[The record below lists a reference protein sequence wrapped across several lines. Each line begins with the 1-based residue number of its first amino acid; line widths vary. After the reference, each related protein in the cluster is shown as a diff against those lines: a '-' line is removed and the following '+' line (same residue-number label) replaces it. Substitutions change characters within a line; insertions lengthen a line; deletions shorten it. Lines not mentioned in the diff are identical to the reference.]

1 MPSAQNTLPRLHRP
15 GYTHIPGLQ
24 RLVAIIC
31 AGSAVDTH
39 NCRADYAG
47 SQTAV
52 RRNYDQRQLDFPA
65 RCVTKFVTEDSA
77 AAN

>member
-1 MPSAQNTLPRLHRP
+1 MALAQNTLSRLHRP

-39 NCRADYAG
+39 NCRTDYAG
-47 SQTAV
+47 SPDV
-52 RRNYDQRQLDFPA
+52 D
-65 RCVTKFVTEDSA
+65 A
-77 AAN
+77 A